1 MNKKILRYSL
11 IGVLILLLFIVFLPK
26 KNKDEKLSDH
36 KNVIIED
43 KYNVS
48 ENLSENPGLKERYSL
63 EDLEET
69 KKIAIQFSKDIYS
82 IDSKEP
88 LKYPKSATNYT
99 NKALSERIIGI
110 AKSTPLEIYKREVT
124 SVTVIEP
131 IFEDYNSIIMWNI
144 EVMADIYDENNN
156 LIGREKG
163 VIDTVFTKEKDN
175 YKVGEYSVKTY
186 PKVIED

>member
-11 IGVLILLLFIVFLPK
+11 IGVVILLLFIIFLPK
-26 KNKDEKLSDH
+26 KNKEEVNSNS
-36 KNVIIED
+36 KNVVIED

-48 ENLSENPGLKERYSL
+48 QNLNKSPELKERFSFD
-63 EDLEET
+63 DLEKT

-82 IDSKEP
+82 INSKEP
-88 LKYPKSATNYT
+88 LKYPKSATNYA
-99 NKALSERIIGI
+99 NKALSERIIGV
-110 AKSTPLEIYKREVT
+110 AKSAPLDIYKREVT
-124 SVTVIEP
+124 SVAVIEP
-131 IFEDYNSIIMWNI
+131 LLEDYNSIIMWNI
-144 EVMADIYDENNN
+144 EVMADIYDESNN

-163 VIDTVFTKEKDN
+163 VIDTIFVKEKDN

>member
-11 IGVLILLLFIVFLPK
+11 VGVVILLLFIIFLPK
-26 KNKDEKLSDH
+26 KNKEEVNSNS
-36 KNVIIED
+36 KNVVIED

-48 ENLSENPGLKERYSL
+48 ENLNKSPELKERFSL
-63 EDLEET
+63 DDLEET

-82 IDSKEP
+82 INSKEP

-99 NKALSERIIGI
+99 NKALSERIIGV
-110 AKSTPLEIYKREVT
+110 AKSAPLDIYKREVT

-131 IFEDYNSIIMWNI
+131 LLEDYNSIIMWNI
-144 EVMADIYDENNN
+144 EVMADIYDESNN

-163 VIDTVFTKEKDN
+163 VIDTIFVKEKDN